1 MTPKDRFPVLII
13 DVVGGSVVVACVL
26 ASGWLALVRTDRT
39 RAEVN
44 EMTELVRVA
53 RQDLGS
59 LRQAHAQQQSRLA
72 KGTAEL
78 AERGQLP
85 DQTPVEEYFQ
95 TLSELAGRHHLR
107 MLRNNPAA
115 PRQYPGLLEQRYTC
129 AVTGSMPDLARFFR
143 AIEGTDFWADISYFQ
158 IRSGSGA
165 EADGSNVRSAE
176 LTISLFSALPVET
189 SADNG

>member
-1 MTPKDRFPVLII
+1 MSSKTRLPLLLI
-13 DVVGGSVVVACVL
+13 DLVGGSVVAACVL
-26 ASGWLALVRTDRT
+26 ASGWLVLVQTERT

-44 EMTELVRVA
+44 GMAKLARVA
-53 RQDLGS
+53 RQDLAALHRG
-59 LRQAHAQQQSRLA
+59 HAQQQSRLA
-72 KGTAEL
+72 QGRAEL

-107 MLRNNPAA
+107 MLRNNPVD

-129 AVTGSMPDLARFFR
+129 AVTGTMPDFVRFFR
-143 AIEGTDFWADISYFQ
+143 AIEDTGFWADISYFQ
-158 IRSGSGA
+158 ISSGSGP
-165 EADGSNVRSAE
+165 ELEGSNVRSAE

-189 SADNG
+189 PAENG